1 MSDKLLRLNERLLS
15 LRSPWVAKS
24 GQNNP
29 AKLVE
34 RHFQIVHVRAHL
46 AYRPLSYPGKITLFR
61 AADQPGGY
69 EVEPDLGWSAFAQ
82 GGLEI
87 HDVPG
92 SHTTI
97 FWDDNTLPH
106 FARRVA
112 ECIRSGLAT
121 EELNPNSSA

>member
-24 GQNNP
+24 GQNNL

-34 RHFQIVHVRAHL
+34 RHFQIVHERAHL
-46 AYRPLSYPGKITLFR
+46 AYRPLPYPGKITLFR

-121 EELNPNSSA
+121 EELNLNSSA